1 VKRIFL
7 TLLTLALAILACRKA
22 TPCEIDQARCTPTPP
37 PAPPAT
43 AIFTPTATSVHVETH
58 VYTAT
63 PQAAI
68 VTAYSLNVHETPG
81 GTVTG
86 WLYNGDTVTVIE
98 TRGDWALIQAA
109 GMRGYVWRGCLSDNL
124 DLRCEESE

>member
-68 VTAYSLNVHETPG
+68 VLAVYVNVRQTPDG
-81 GTVTG
+81 AVIGTLEAGEV
-86 WLYNGDTVTVIE
+86 VTVLDV
-98 TRGDWALIQAA
+98 RGDWVHIVEPD
-109 GMRGYVWRGCLSDNL
+109 GWVYIGCLKDLSDKK
-124 DLRCEESE
+124 CEAK